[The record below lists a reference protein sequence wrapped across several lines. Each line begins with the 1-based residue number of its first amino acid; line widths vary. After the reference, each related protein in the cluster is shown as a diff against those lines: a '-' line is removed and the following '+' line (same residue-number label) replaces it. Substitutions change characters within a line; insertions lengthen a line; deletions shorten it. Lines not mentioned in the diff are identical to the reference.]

1 MEHHCR
7 LRAVDLGS
15 RSRGALFLSEMP
27 GRYAPL
33 ASYEA
38 AWRACGITRIV
49 CLAQLETE
57 VLPKSPE
64 YALKLQRRRLGP
76 QARYFPIP
84 NCGVPAEID
93 AFAALIRDIICW
105 LQHDEFV
112 LLHCGAGIGRTGTV
126 AACVLIALGYAPY
139 EALRRV
145 EEAGSHPE
153 VYAQRAFITTFAAY
167 WKQYPSVPESTELSS
182 DDHVVPAHRP
192 ASRLGQIFARVS
204 PRRLARLIATEH
216 ASAYQRRKQSAS
228 VSQH

>member
-84 NCGVPAEID
+84 NCGVPTEIET
-93 AFAALIRDIICW
+93 FAALVRDIIRW

-126 AACVLIALGYAPY
+126 AACVLIALGYAPH

-153 VYAQRAFITTFAAY
+153 IYAQRAFITTFAAY
-167 WKQYPSVPESTELSS
+167 WKQHPC
-182 DDHVVPAHRP
+182 VPASEDSSVRDYEATSHRP
-192 ASRLGQIFARVS
+192 TGRLNQLLARVT
-204 PRRLARLIATEH
+204 PRRLARLMAADH
-216 ASAYQRRKQSAS
+216 ASTYQ
-228 VSQH
+228 